1 MNVEASGVQPPEEP
15 FSQMLCWPRTMGPS
29 VGCRGP
35 SGSSH
40 TEERVVSG
48 KRADVLLG
56 WAFMVGWG
64 VGGGLDLCTQG
75 EAS

>member
-1 MNVEASGVQPPEEP
+1 MS
-15 FSQMLCWPRTMGPS
+15 CWPRTMGPS
-29 VGCRGP
+29 VGCWGP

-64 VGGGLDLCTQG
+64 WGGALTFVLKAKPANAGAGVKPPQ
-75 EAS
+75 AS